1 MFTIRG
7 QGLFVFVPRFKV
19 GKGEKGIL
27 KVPLTCNG
35 PKLLQDKAGPLGG
48 LPKHNFRLPLKLCQD
63 LGTAEQGPDSGH
75 HHPGYKGGIWCEPR
89 RLSSQNRY
97 AKGR

>member
-1 MFTIRG
+1 MDVHYTWPRM
-7 QGLFVFVPRFKV
+7 LFVFVPRFKV
-19 GKGEKGIL
+19 GKGEKGML

-75 HHPGYKGGIWCEPR
+75 HHPGYMGGI
-89 RLSSQNRY
+89 
-97 AKGR
+97 